1 MLRRFRAEILIVLSG
16 AAVIGAIWIYV
27 FQALS
32 AEREN
37 TLASATQ
44 SNANLAR
51 AFKEELLGYL
61 AQIDLLVGFVKRQIE
76 RSRVGNINLVEPFQI
91 AASKNPSLIQLS
103 FIDNKGWLAGSNL
116 PYSGPVYLG
125 DREHYKAH
133 VNTGEDRL
141 HIGRPVI
148 GRVSGKSSVQI
159 SRRINTPDG
168 RLAGVLV
175 ASVDPAYFVK
185 AYGGV
190 DLGQGGSAAVV
201 RSDGVI
207 LARQS
212 GNEIQTGADI
222 SASPLFAAIARSP
235 RGSLIARSAIDEVQR
250 IFSYVAME
258 EYPLVAVTARSED
271 EVLRPYHQGRARY
284 FSSAAAAS
292 GSVAVMTV
300 ALLLLFVSQRRTA
313 DRLSISE
320 ARFRSLTELSSDA
333 YWEQDEHFRFT
344 RFTDIPKKASGAPGR
359 EREARIGKTRWE
371 LPNSRTSAAE
381 WEAHKAT
388 LEAHKPFHD
397 FVHSREAADGKLRH
411 VSVSGLPIFD
421 DRGKFE
427 GYRGVTRDITEQ
439 KAAEERIRHLA
450 QHDELTGLPNRTM
463 FNRNVMHAI
472 TRAQRYGR
480 TLAILFIDLD
490 RFKFIN
496 DTLGH
501 EVGDYVL
508 EEIAERLRG
517 CMRGS
522 DTIARFGGDEFV
534 ILIEEFTAPSDITGV
549 VNKLLVAVRKPLKN
563 QGQEFSLS
571 ASVGIST
578 YPDDGNNAQTLL
590 KNADI
595 AMYRA
600 KDRGRNDFQFY
611 SSEMNVH
618 SVERLAMES
627 SLRLALE
634 RGEFLLHYQ
643 PKVEINSGR
652 MVGMEALIRWRHP
665 KLGLVFP
672 EEFIPLAEE
681 TGLIVPIGEWALRT
695 ACSQNRAWQQQGLR
709 PLRIAVNLSARQF
722 IHERLLEDVA
732 DVLRQTGLA
741 PEFLELELTE
751 STVMQNPEKTVKTL
765 NAFRAMGIHLAID
778 DFGTGYSSLAY
789 IKQFPIDSLKVD
801 QSFIED
807 IPGDENDVAITK
819 AIIALAQ
826 SLKLKVVA
834 EGVENAE
841 QLRFL
846 REHICDQMQGYYC
859 SKPLPEHEFVEFL
872 RTST

>member
-1 MLRRFRAEILIVLSG
+1 
-16 AAVIGAIWIYV
+16 
-27 FQALS
+27 
-32 AEREN
+32 
-37 TLASATQ
+37 
-44 SNANLAR
+44 
-51 AFKEELLGYL
+51 
-61 AQIDLLVGFVKRQIE
+61 
-76 RSRVGNINLVEPFQI
+76 
-91 AASKNPSLIQLS
+91 
-103 FIDNKGWLAGSNL
+103 
-116 PYSGPVYLG
+116 
-125 DREHYKAH
+125 
-133 VNTGEDRL
+133 
-141 HIGRPVI
+141 
-148 GRVSGKSSVQI
+148 
-159 SRRINTPDG
+159 
-168 RLAGVLV
+168 
-175 ASVDPAYFVK
+175 
-185 AYGGV
+185 
-190 DLGQGGSAAVV
+190 
-201 RSDGVI
+201 
-207 LARQS
+207 
-212 GNEIQTGADI
+212 
-222 SASPLFAAIARSP
+222 
-235 RGSLIARSAIDEVQR
+235 
-250 IFSYVAME
+250 
-258 EYPLVAVTARSED
+258 
-271 EVLRPYHQGRARY
+271 
-284 FSSAAAAS
+284 
-292 GSVAVMTV
+292 
-300 ALLLLFVSQRRTA
+300 
-313 DRLSISE
+313 
-320 ARFRSLTELSSDA
+320 
-333 YWEQDEHFRFT
+333 
-344 RFTDIPKKASGAPGR
+344 
-359 EREARIGKTRWE
+359 
-371 LPNSRTSAAE
+371 
-381 WEAHKAT
+381 
-388 LEAHKPFHD
+388 
-397 FVHSREAADGKLRH
+397 
-411 VSVSGLPIFD
+411 
-421 DRGKFE
+421 
-427 GYRGVTRDITEQ
+427 
-439 KAAEERIRHLA
+439 
-450 QHDELTGLPNRTM
+450 
-463 FNRNVMHAI
+463 
-472 TRAQRYGR
+472 
-480 TLAILFIDLD
+480 
-490 RFKFIN
+490 
-496 DTLGH
+496 
-501 EVGDYVL
+501 
-508 EEIAERLRG
+508 
-517 CMRGS
+517 
-522 DTIARFGGDEFV
+522 
-534 ILIEEFTAPSDITGV
+534 LIEEFTAPSDITGV

-681 TGLIVPIGEWALRT
+681 TGLIVPIGEWALRA

>member
-1 MLRRFRAEILIVLSG
+1 MLRRFRADILIILSG

-32 AEREN
+32 TEREN
-37 TLASATQ
+37 IVASATQ
-44 SNANLAR
+44 SNTNLAR
-51 AFKEELLGYL
+51 AFKEELLRHLG
-61 AQIDLLVGFVKRQIE
+61 QIDLLVSFAKRRIESNGVKR
-76 RSRVGNINLVEPFQI
+76 INLVEPFQI
-91 AASKNPSLIQLS
+91 AANKNPSLIQLS

-116 PYSGPVYLG
+116 PYSKPVYLG

-133 VNTGEDRL
+133 VNTGQDRL
-141 HIGRPVI
+141 HIGRPVV

-159 SRRINTPDG
+159 SRRVNYPDG

-185 AYGGV
+185 PYGGV
-190 DLGQGGSAAVV
+190 DLGHGGSAAVV

-212 GNEIQTGADI
+212 GNEIQTGVDI

-235 RGSLIARSAIDEVQR
+235 KGNLIARSAIDGVQR
-250 IFSYVAME
+250 FFSYVALD
-258 EYPLVAVTARSED
+258 EYPLVTVTALSED
-271 EVLRPYHQGRARY
+271 EVLRPYYQGRVRY
-284 FSSAAAAS
+284 FSYAAVAS
-292 GSVAVMTV
+292 GFAAVMTV

-313 DRLSISE
+313 DRLSKSE
-320 ARFRSLTELSSDA
+320 ARFRSLMELSSDV
-333 YWEQDEHFRFT
+333 YWEQDEHFRFN
-344 RFTDIPKKASGAPGR
+344 RFTDIMKRSFSVPVS
-359 EREARIGKTRWE
+359 ERETFVGKARWE

-388 LEAHKPFHD
+388 LEAHKPFYD
-397 FVHSREAADGKLRH
+397 FVHSRVAADGKLH
-411 VSVSGLPIFD
+411 YISVSGLPIFD
-421 DRGKFE
+421 EEGTFK
-427 GYRGVTRDITEQ
+427 GYRGVTKDVTDR

-450 QHDELTGLPNRTM
+450 QHDELTGLPNRNV
-463 FNRNVMHAI
+463 FNQNVMHAI

-490 RFKFIN
+490 RFKVIN

-534 ILIEEFTAPSDITGV
+534 ILIEEFTAPSDIAGV
-549 VNKLLVAVRKPLKN
+549 VNKLLGAVRKPLKN
-563 QGQEFSLS
+563 QEQEFSLS

-578 YPDDGNNAQTLL
+578 YPDDGKDAQTLL

-643 PKVEINSGR
+643 PKVEINTGR

-665 KLGLVFP
+665 RLGLVFP
-672 EEFIPLAEE
+672 EQFIPLAEE
-681 TGLIVPIGEWALRT
+681 TGLIVPIGEWALRA
-695 ACSQNRAWQQQGLR
+695 ACSQNRAWQQQGMR

-732 DVLRQTGLA
+732 EVLRQTGLD

-841 QLRFL
+841 QLSFL